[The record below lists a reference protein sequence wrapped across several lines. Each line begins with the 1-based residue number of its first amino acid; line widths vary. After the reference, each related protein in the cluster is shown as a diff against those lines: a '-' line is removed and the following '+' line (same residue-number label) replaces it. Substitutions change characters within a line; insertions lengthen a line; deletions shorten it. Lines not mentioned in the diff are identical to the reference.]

1 MKAKVLSIIIASFYA
16 IQAHA
21 QLGYWYHNSFIEL
34 QAIDKSVLFVK
45 NNALKDFNIEFS
57 LKEKLEL
64 IRQINDGYIVRTE
77 SPEILM
83 GHFVSDIY
91 KAENR
96 DHENT
101 IIVLPR
107 IALQFKKKVD
117 VSSFIESYHN
127 LISLEDIR
135 RGTYIFSC
143 NVSSS
148 DEVLKIASELH
159 NNRLVKWCDPEKIV
173 KAATCNYLYPSQYYL
188 NSTNGIDINVEPA
201 WNIIS
206 GDSNIVVA
214 VIDCGVDTNHQDLSN
229 CVLNGYTIDDET
241 GYGAPKNAN
250 SINTKHHGI
259 SVSGI
264 IAANNNDIGIR
275 GVASGVKILPVNIF
289 PGYATQGN
297 VFEVSDWK
305 IADAIE
311 WSSMRAD
318 ILNCSW
324 DLGSYSDYVENA
336 INNARHY
343 GREGKGCIV
352 LASSGNGYQPGLTSV
367 TFPAIMDSVIA
378 VGGLDCNGN
387 LCDFSQRGTG
397 LNMVAIGGNADIV
410 TLDRKGA
417 LGLCNDDY
425 LYALFGVEGTSYAC
439 AQVSGIVALMLS
451 ANPNLTEAEVHNI
464 LNKTCRKLP
473 SFSYNSSGWSSEVG
487 YGLVDAEAAVALS
500 CASIVGPII
509 PNATS
514 PFSVVPLPN
523 NNDYT
528 VSWSW
533 KNTST
538 IPITQNSPSTNQ
550 CTIANSNKA
559 YIKNTLV
566 ATISKNGTVITSVEK
581 EIDTG
586 ANFYGTYEQEAA
598 VLGVGVT
605 VPACPPTAFH
615 SGETIV
621 LSKGSHIILKSP
633 KFVGANISLSGSLS
647 GIWFHQ
653 DSIIDVYVQ
662 AQLPSG
668 YTNSISSLPFPH
680 SMTFTGSYPNNSEVF
695 QFKLNLTDVIPLLPL
710 SMQVTPS
717 GTGYNITLQRSSPK
731 EIAEADSEDNSLY
744 NISDWYLTIV
754 HSLSG
759 KAVYDNRIT
768 GVQKFVDTAGW
779 MPGVYVVRA
788 QIGDEV
794 VTQKIFVAQ

>member
-250 SINTKHHGI
+250 NINTKHHGI

-352 LASSGNGYQPGLTSV
+352 LASSGNGYQSGLTSV

-378 VGGLDCNGN
+378 VGGLDCDGN

-425 LYALFGVEGTSYAC
+425 LFAFFGVEGTSYAC

-566 ATISKNGTVITSVEK
+566 ATISKNNTVITSVEK

-598 VLGVGVT
+598 VLGVGAT

-633 KFVGANISLSGSLS
+633 KFVGANISRSGSLS

-653 DSIIDVYVQ
+653 DSIIDVYVS

-668 YTNSISSLPFPH
+668 YTNSISSLPFPN
-680 SMTFTGSYPNNSEVF
+680 SMTFTGTYPNDCEVF
-695 QFKLNLTDVIPLLPL
+695 RFKLNLTDVIPLLPL

-744 NISDWYLTIV
+744 NISDWNLTIV

-759 KAVYDNRIT
+759 KTVFDNRVA
-768 GVQKFVDTAGW
+768 GVQKHVNTAGW
-779 MPGVYVVRA
+779 LPGVYVVRA